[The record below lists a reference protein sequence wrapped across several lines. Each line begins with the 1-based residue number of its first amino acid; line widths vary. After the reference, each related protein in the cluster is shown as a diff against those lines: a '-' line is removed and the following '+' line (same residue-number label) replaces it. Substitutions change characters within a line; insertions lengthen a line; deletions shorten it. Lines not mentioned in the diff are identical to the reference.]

1 MPYPWSFEQIEA
13 WNPGGVWNPGAKE
26 VNIGADY
33 EFNKGLKGYPEE
45 TEGAY
50 FAARLAVAEYL
61 VREKK
66 QAAAI
71 IFREIGSGYAVLLG
85 VWQIRENVRAAL
97 KQKPLE
103 FSNLNLALE
112 FLSKKLSVPIESY
125 KRKSELMRHFKT
137 QKRIVEW
144 F

>member
-1 MPYPWSFEQIEA
+1 ML
-13 WNPGGVWNPGAKE
+13 
-26 VNIGADY
+26 ADH
-33 EFNKGLKGYPEE
+33 ELNTGLKGYPEE

-61 VREKK
+61 SENKSN
-66 QAAAI
+66 AASI
-71 IFREIGSGYAVLLG
+71 VFREIGTNYAVPLG

-103 FSNLNLALE
+103 FSTLDLSLD
-112 FLSKKLSVPIESY
+112 FLSKKLIVPIQHY
-125 KRKSELMRHFKT
+125 KNKSILLKHFKQQT
-137 QKRIVEW
+137 RLNQW